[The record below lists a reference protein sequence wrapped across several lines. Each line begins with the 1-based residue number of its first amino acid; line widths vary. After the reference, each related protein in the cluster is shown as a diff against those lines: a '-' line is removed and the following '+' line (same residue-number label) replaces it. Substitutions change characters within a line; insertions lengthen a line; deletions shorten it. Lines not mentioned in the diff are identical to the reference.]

1 MALSPAVVIRSGWRP
16 TFIAAASVAL
26 LLFFPGSAPAVPSVA
41 SSPAAQPPAAV
52 PAVAQPLPKPLYA
65 SGDNPPPDACHGDIR
80 LRGVLADVLSNALRA
95 DFGIDVYAP
104 ALSEG
109 NDTRGE
115 TLFQHVVT
123 TYKLDPDALKASIKR
138 HQHTNCNHPP
148 VDDSLT
154 DAALAAWRAPASD
167 PVPSASGAPSTV
179 GTPTISTP
187 AAPGLVSKFARDV
200 TLHVVLHEMG
210 HALIRE
216 FDIPVLA
223 NEETMADAFATYYLT
238 THMPDRALDAITA
251 RVTSLM
257 IEAGEAAEN
266 ERTNGVDWTSEH
278 DHDARRAYQVA
289 ALAVAADRE
298 RYAGV
303 AAIVG
308 MSDGD
313 IRNAVD
319 YGGEL
324 RRSWRRVLAPLWMP
338 DGEESSEA
346 AVVYDDTNPFLV
358 SLCEGGLAS
367 DVEAALRRFD
377 WHSQVTIRFIE
388 GSGRAGWSRSD
399 RAVTVHSAYVER
411 FVAHGEKG
419 LKGGA
424 R

>member
-1 MALSPAVVIRSGWRP
+1 MSRDRFTRQSAGGCVRVPRSRAFVVAAALSVGVG
-16 TFIAAASVAL
+16 TASH
-26 LLFFPGSAPAVPSVA
+26 AVPPVVPSSV
-41 SSPAAQPPAAV
+41 PAPPAER
-52 PAVAQPLPKPLYA
+52 PLPKPLYA
-65 SGDNPPPDACHGDIR
+65 SGDNPPSDACHGDIR

-95 DFGIDVYAP
+95 DFGINVYAP

-115 TLFQHVVT
+115 TLFQQVVT
-123 TYKLDPDALKASIKR
+123 THKLDPVALKASIKR

-167 PVPSASGAPSTV
+167 PVTAASGAPATV

-187 AAPGLVSKFARDV
+187 TAPGLVSKFARDV

-223 NEETMADAFATYYLT
+223 NEETMADAFATFYLT

-266 ERTNGVDWTSEH
+266 ERANGVDWTSEH
-278 DHDARRAYQVA
+278 DHDARRAYQIA

-308 MSDGD
+308 MSEGD

-338 DGEESSEA
+338 VGEESREA
-346 AVVYDDTNPFLV
+346 AVVYDKTDPFLV

-377 WHSQVTIRFIE
+377 WHSQVTIRFID

-399 RAVTVHSAYVER
+399 RAVTVHSAYVKR
-411 FVAHGEKG
+411 FVAQGEKG
-419 LKGGA
+419 LKGGEK
-424 R
+424 

>member
-1 MALSPAVVIRSGWRP
+1 MSRDRFTRQLAGGCVRLPRSRAFVV
-16 TFIAAASVAL
+16 
-26 LLFFPGSAPAVPSVA
+26 
-41 SSPAAQPPAAV
+41 AAV
-52 PAVAQPLPKPLYA
+52 PLVGVGTASHAVPPVVPSSIAVPPAEQPLLKPVYA
-65 SGDNPPPDACHGDIR
+65 SGDNPPSDACHGDIR

-95 DFGIDVYAP
+95 DFGINVYAP

-115 TLFQHVVT
+115 VLFQQMVT
-123 TYKLDPDALKASIKR
+123 THKLDPDALKASIKR

-154 DAALAAWRAPASD
+154 DAALAAWRAPASN
-167 PVPSASGAPSTV
+167 PVPAASGQPSTV
-179 GTPTISTP
+179 GTPSG
-187 AAPGLVSKFARDV
+187 PGLVSKFARDV

-251 RVTSLM
+251 RITSLM
-257 IEAGEAAEN
+257 IEAGETAEN
-266 ERTNGVDWTSEH
+266 ERANGVDWTSEH
-278 DHDARRAYQVA
+278 DHDARRAYQIA

-308 MSDGD
+308 MSEGD

-346 AVVYDDTNPFLV
+346 AVVYDNTDPFLV

-388 GSGRAGWSRSD
+388 GSGRAGWNRSA

-411 FVAHGEKG
+411 FVAQGEKG
-419 LKGGA
+419 LQGGG

>member
-1 MALSPAVVIRSGWRP
+1 MAQNPAVVNRSAWRP
-16 TFIAAASVAL
+16 TFVAAASVAMV
-26 LLFFPGSAPAVPSVA
+26 LFV
-41 SSPAAQPPAAV
+41 SPAT
-52 PAVAQPLPKPLYA
+52 PAVAQPPASTPAVAPPPVSQPLPKPTYA

-95 DFGIDVYAP
+95 DFGINVYAP

-115 TLFQHVVT
+115 VLFQHMVT
-123 TYKLDPDALKASIKR
+123 THKLDPVALKASIKR

-167 PVPSASGAPSTV
+167 PVTSASGAPSTV
-179 GTPTISTP
+179 GTPTISAPT
-187 AAPGLVSKFARDV
+187 APGLVSKFARDV

-238 THMPDRALDAITA
+238 THMPDRAVDAITA

-257 IEAGEAAEN
+257 IEAREASDN
-266 ERTNGVDWTSEH
+266 ERANGVDWTSEH
-278 DHDARRAYQVA
+278 DHDARRAYQIA

-298 RYAGV
+298 MYAGV

-308 MSDGD
+308 MSEGD

-324 RRSWRRVLAPLWMP
+324 RRSWRRVLQPLWMP
-338 DGEESSEA
+338 EGAASSEA
-346 AVVYDDTNPFLV
+346 AVVYDNTDPFLV
-358 SLCEGGLAS
+358 SLCEGGLVS
-367 DVEAALRRFD
+367 DVDAALRRFD
-377 WHSQVTIRFIE
+377 WHSQVTIRFVD

-399 RAVTVHSAYVER
+399 RAVTVHSAYVKR
-411 FVAHGEKG
+411 FVAQGEKG
-419 LKGGA
+419 LQVGA